1 MKQKLKNRFKENKN
15 AQGIVFVIG
24 IYGPAG
30 TDVDVENV
38 SSTFHALNF
47 AVCRERDL
55 TCAEIACLAKA
66 AASVTFENYK
76 YIAFYFAGHGGIDE
90 YKRSFVLPMKADGKE
105 RLFIEENILSY
116 FKDVNK
122 GCLFFFDCCL
132 SSSSSKSTQ
141 DSQPSPIKGF
151 KLRAPVKCLVAY
163 ATSTYHK
170 SQGGKVGG
178 GVWTSKLCERLSEK
192 VSLSDIL
199 DQTHDAVY
207 DELEGE
213 QPPHYESCL
222 GAVYLKGN
230 CYSII
235 LLKFHVY

>member
-1 MKQKLKNRFKENKN
+1 MKQKLRNRYKRNRK

-30 TDVDVENV
+30 TDVDVKNI
-38 SSTFHALNF
+38 SSTFEDLNF
-47 AVCRERDL
+47 AVMDQTDL
-55 TCAEIACLAKA
+55 TCAEIACLAMA
-66 AASVTFENYK
+66 AASEKFVDYK

-90 YKRSFVLPMKADGKE
+90 YKRSFILPMKTDGKE
-105 RLFIEENILSY
+105 RLFIEENVLSY

-132 SSSSSKSTQ
+132 SSSSSESTQ

-151 KLRAPVKCLVAY
+151 KLRAPIKCLVAY
-163 ATSTYHK
+163 ATSTDHK
-170 SQGGKVGG
+170 SQGTKDGG
-178 GVWTSKLCERLSEK
+178 GVWTRNLCERLKEELSI
-192 VSLSDIL
+192 SDIL

-207 DELEGE
+207 EKLEGE

-235 LLKFHVY
+235 

>member
-1 MKQKLKNRFKENKN
+1 MKRKLKNLFKENQD

-38 SSTFHALNF
+38 STTFHALNF
-47 AVCRERDL
+47 AVWRERDL
-55 TCAEIACLAKA
+55 TCADIACLAKA
-66 AASVTFENYK
+66 AASENFFGYK

-90 YKRSFVLPMKADGKE
+90 YKRSFILPLKEDGEE

-132 SSSSSKSTQ
+132 SSSSSESTQ
-141 DSQPSPIKGF
+141 DSQLSPTKGF
-151 KLRAPVKCLVAY
+151 KLRAPIKCLVAY
-163 ATSTYHK
+163 ATSTDHK
-170 SQGGKVGG
+170 SQGSKGGG
-178 GVWTSKLCERLSEK
+178 GVWTRNLCERLKEE
-192 VSLSDIL
+192 VSISDIL
-199 DQTHDAVY
+199 DQTHDAVCK
-207 DELEGE
+207 ERKGE

-235 LLKFHVY
+235 